1 MALSATIYKAE
12 INIADNDRSYYGS
25 HAVTVARHPS
35 ETEERLMIRIL
46 AYALYENGDEMLA
59 FTRGLSEAD
68 EPDLWRKDLT
78 GQIQLWIETGMP
90 DERRLQK
97 AAGRSDEV
105 VVLAYGRNVNIWWQ
119 GIAQKLSR
127 FNRLTVY
134 QLDVQGTQDLAA
146 LAQRTMDLHLN
157 IQDGHIW
164 VSSETG
170 EANLQLHVLKAA
182 DGS

>member
-1 MALSATIYKAE
+1 MALSSTIFKAT
-12 INIADNDRSYYGS
+12 INIADNDRYYYGS
-25 HAVTVARHPS
+25 HQVTIARHPS
-35 ETEERLMIRIL
+35 ETDERMMVRLL
-46 AYALYENGDEMLA
+46 AYGLYANEEEQLV
-59 FTRGLSEAD
+59 FTKGLSDMD

-157 IQDGHIW
+157 IQDAHVW
-164 VSSETG
+164 VSSDAG

-182 DGS
+182 GGS

>member
-1 MALSATIYKAE
+1 MALSSTIFKAT
-12 INIADNDRSYYGS
+12 INIADNDRYYYGS
-25 HAVTVARHPS
+25 HQVTIARHPS
-35 ETEERLMIRIL
+35 ETDERMMVRLL
-46 AYALYENGDEMLA
+46 AYGLYADEDEQLV
-59 FTRGLSEAD
+59 FTKGLSDMD